1 MQHFDTIKKY
11 NNFLGYDKPKKDLI
25 DVVKYA
31 NYDKLQL
38 TCSGITSDFY
48 TIAFKRNMTDLEWF
62 GNTEF
67 DTKSAFLYF
76 IKPEQVHKWDV
87 KKPWEGSHILVS
99 PILLSAYNIDFSF
112 FKYEI
117 NEALFLT
124 EEEQVQIESLYV
136 QIYKEYDKDNY
147 DLALLVAYCNLIFT
161 YISTCYKRQF
171 ETRQPLYNKIV
182 VAFKKLL
189 HNFYSKNL
197 NELPSVHYFAEK
209 LHLSTNYFGDL
220 IKHNTG
226 ETASEIIQ
234 QKVIAEAKIQLK
246 STDKTI
252 AEIGYNLGFEY
263 PTYFARLFKKHI
275 GKTPS
280 QYRK

>member
-1 MQHFDTIKKY
+1 MRHFDKIKDY
-11 NNFLGYDKPKKDLI
+11 NNFLGYDNPKKDLI
-25 DVVKYA
+25 DVVKYTDSA
-31 NYDKLQL
+31 KLQL
-38 TCSGITSDFY
+38 SCSGITSDFY
-48 TIAFKRNMTDLEWF
+48 IIALKRNMTDLEWF

-67 DTKSAFLYF
+67 DTQSAFLYF
-76 IKPEQVHKWDV
+76 IKPDQVHKWDV
-87 KKPWEGSHILVS
+87 KIPWDGYHILVS
-99 PILLSAYNIDFSF
+99 PILLSEYNIDFSF

-136 QIYKEYDKDNY
+136 QIYKEYHKDNY
-147 DLALLVAYCNLIFT
+147 ELALLIAYCNLIFT
-161 YISTCYKRQF
+161 YISKCYKRQF

-182 VAFKKLL
+182 LEFKKLL
-189 HNFYSKNL
+189 NNFYSENL
-197 NELPSVHYFAEK
+197 NELPSVHYFAER

-234 QKVIAEAKIQLK
+234 QKIINEAKIQLK